1 MPLQMWSRE
10 GAQEVLGS
18 QVLVD
23 RLDSRTYA
31 QETTELF
38 SCWVWCRNLDR
49 IPSSHGFSVFPQDA
63 GRVVEMN
70 GYSPPRREVAPP
82 PECLRYDS
90 LIHIDLVEDWT
101 VRETRTPSSGQS
113 GVPSSSSSEE
123 PPYPAVQ
130 PFTWRF
136 GVPDGED
143 RSYGGRRLDGCR
155 NIPSYHRRDDDG
167 GSSGGRR
174 NWRDVAAAPAR
185 HGAPSSAPSG
195 RDGVRQRSRSPPGQR
210 QRAASLPPS
219 SAPEPATSHEVLP
232 PPPPLPASG
241 PRPQRLAEAAAR
253 SAPSP
258 MVASPP
264 VAPSVAFADP
274 LADLAA
280 AGHADAMAWAP
291 EGTDPMCLELEAACA
306 ASLSQPLV
314 FQGGSAS
321 IADLP
326 MVPHPWAASDF
337 GTPFSPGPELVSDVV
352 AQVDEMNLLGEQAS
366 ETPASTEPPEDFL
379 QMLFKAPPAAILGSS
394 PLRPADAPP
403 PPVSTNNNKRS
414 QRQSSASSIPVAQR
428 AILRLAKEMKVVSG
442 EERRVENAAAGLA
455 GRFKEPLSDVD
466 IDGLAT
472 LTRVD
477 RDALHRA
484 AQKSA
489 TTRAAALAN

>member
-1 MPLQMWSRE
+1 
-10 GAQEVLGS
+10 
-18 QVLVD
+18 
-23 RLDSRTYA
+23 
-31 QETTELF
+31 
-38 SCWVWCRNLDR
+38 
-49 IPSSHGFSVFPQDA
+49 
-63 GRVVEMN
+63 
-70 GYSPPRREVAPP
+70 
-82 PECLRYDS
+82 
-90 LIHIDLVEDWT
+90 
-101 VRETRTPSSGQS
+101 
-113 GVPSSSSSEE
+113 
-123 PPYPAVQ
+123 
-130 PFTWRF
+130 
-136 GVPDGED
+136 
-143 RSYGGRRLDGCR
+143 
-155 NIPSYHRRDDDG
+155 
-167 GSSGGRR
+167 
-174 NWRDVAAAPAR
+174 
-185 HGAPSSAPSG
+185 
-195 RDGVRQRSRSPPGQR
+195 
-210 QRAASLPPS
+210 
-219 SAPEPATSHEVLP
+219 
-232 PPPPLPASG
+232 
-241 PRPQRLAEAAAR
+241 
-253 SAPSP
+253 
-258 MVASPP
+258 
-264 VAPSVAFADP
+264 
-274 LADLAA
+274 
-280 AGHADAMAWAP
+280 
-291 EGTDPMCLELEAACA
+291 
-306 ASLSQPLV
+306 
-314 FQGGSAS
+314 
-321 IADLP
+321 